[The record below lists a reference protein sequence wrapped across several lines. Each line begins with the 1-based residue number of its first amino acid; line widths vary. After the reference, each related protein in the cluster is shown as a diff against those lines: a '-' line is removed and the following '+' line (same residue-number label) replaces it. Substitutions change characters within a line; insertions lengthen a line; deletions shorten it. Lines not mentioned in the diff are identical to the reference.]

1 MTAPTRVRRLA
12 FAAVLAAA
20 AVAGLAAPAAAQDAW
35 VSAKERPAGINMG
48 DRLLEPTG
56 TLKLFDALK
65 IHPSFRQSVLFDDNI
80 FLNEDDTESD
90 VISSTSVGLRLDLT
104 PGDFDFTAGTRYAW
118 QQYVDNDDESHGD
131 WFNEFRAVYTGR
143 TLRVSLSDT
152 LSVEEDPLNFVRS
165 ERLGR
170 VKNVATAKVEVA
182 LNTLAFALQVADEYW
197 DFESLFTVLDHR
209 SDTIDFGTSWQFS
222 EERFLFLD
230 YTYGLVDYEKK
241 FRNDYT
247 YHRVMLGAKGPITP
261 RINGELAIGWTAQSI
276 SEGQGVT
283 TTEPEYNGPTG
294 RASLEWNPTPR
305 LSGRI
310 SYINGLQFADTAA
323 YAVVDRG
330 ELSVT
335 WTPHVELNWRVYGW
349 VENSDQPGLPPFLQI
364 GGGTTFDWD
373 WLTWLSTGL
382 GLEYRSRTTDLDDAS
397 YTNFRVWWQVTL
409 YL

>member
-1 MTAPTRVRRLA
+1 MTALTRVRRFA
-12 FAAVLAAA
+12 FAALCGAAA
-20 AVAGLAAPAAAQDAW
+20 AAGFAAPAAAQDAW
-35 VSAKERPAGINMG
+35 VSAKDRPAGINMG
-48 DRLLEPTG
+48 DRLLEPQG

-118 QQYVDNDDESHGD
+118 
-131 WFNEFRAVYTGR
+131 
-143 TLRVSLSDT
+143 
-152 LSVEEDPLNFVRS
+152 
-165 ERLGR
+165 
-170 VKNVATAKVEVA
+170 TAKVEVA
-182 LNTLAFALQVADEYW
+182 LNTLAFALQFADEYW

-209 SDTIDFGTSWQFS
+209 NDTVDFGTSWEFG
-222 EERFLFLD
+222 EERFLFLK

-241 FRNDYT
+241 FRNDYS
-247 YHRVMLGAKGPITP
+247 YHRVVIGAKGPISP
-261 RINGELAIGWTAQSI
+261 RVSGEVEVGWMAQSI

-283 TTEPEYNGPTG
+283 TTEHEYNGPTG

-364 GGGTTFDWD
+364 GAGTTFDWD
-373 WLTWLSTGL
+373 WLTWLSTGV

-409 YL
+409 FL